1 MQMTNIE
8 RFNVLVGVVFAKLYE
23 SFPVPVELSVQDFV
37 EQLVDDSE
45 QSDESEYVR
54 GGYGKFFTSTIV
66 WLGDHGYLI
75 RGSTIGVSTVRGCVL
90 TANALEILNAM
101 PDNLQVKGP
110 SLGDQL
116 ISATKDSVKEK
127 VKDLGGEFLSKAV
140 VFGTRFAID
149 FMKT

>member
-8 RFNVLVGVVFAKLYE
+8 RFNVLVGVIFAKLYE

-45 QSDESEYVR
+45 LSDESEYIR

-75 RGSTIGVSTVRGCVL
+75 RGSTIGVGTVRGCVL
-90 TANALEILNAM
+90 TGSTLEILNAI
-101 PDNLQVKGP
+101 PANLKVKGP

-116 ISATKDSVKEK
+116 VAAAKDSAKGK
-127 VKDLGGEFLSKAV
+127 VKDLAGEFLSKAV
-140 VFGTRFAID
+140 VFGTRAAID
-149 FMKT
+149 FVRT